1 MGEKKNPH
9 DNDLILLK
17 ISLQNNVSVYSKFE
31 ESFIKKKKVKS
42 ILKLLENSKKK
53 WIADYLTKSERILWI
68 ELVA

>member
-1 MGEKKNPH
+1 MGDKKNPH

-53 WIADYLTKSERILWI
+53 
-68 ELVA
+68 